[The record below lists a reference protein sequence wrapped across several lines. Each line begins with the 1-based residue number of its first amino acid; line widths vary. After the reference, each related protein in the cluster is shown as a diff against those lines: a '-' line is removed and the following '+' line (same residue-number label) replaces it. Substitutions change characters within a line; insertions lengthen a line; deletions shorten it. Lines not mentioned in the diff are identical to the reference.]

1 MNVAELQHFPLSEAF
16 LCSDCQHV
24 HNSSQKCP
32 ACASREMQP
41 LTKWV
46 AELVTRYA
54 KESK

>member
-16 LCSDCQHV
+16 LCSDCQHL

-32 ACASREMQP
+32 ACASREIQP